1 MADGGGP
8 GGYLL
13 GGVACFCAGAG
24 CYYLGKTRLESAGV
38 VRSARRFRRI
48 HDLSVLL
55 DSSSGH
61 LPLVTV
67 SGRVRSDTPLIG
79 QQSGLPAAIVEQHV
93 TQHYLKKARKK
104 KADEEYLVVKKTKEN
119 CGDEHLLIKKEE
131 KDDVGQWTHF
141 SEVMSST
148 KKEVPWNLD
157 DGTGHLE
164 IAGACTAN
172 GFSLSLG
179 SEVFEKQPHSCGCEC
194 TLKILGLKRTE
205 RILQIGARLTV
216 VGEAFK
222 DNSGKIT
229 IQRPRNS
236 GPFHVSRSSI
246 DQIISGLG
254 TEAVKPGAASF
265 VLWRL
270 QLLACSFLEALH

>member
-13 GGVACFCAGAG
+13 GGVACCCAGAG
-24 CYYLGKTRLESAGV
+24 CYYLGKSRLESAGV

-93 TQHYLKKARKK
+93 TQHHLKKTQKK
-104 KADEEYLVVKKTKEN
+104 KAGEEYLVVKKTKEN

-131 KDDVGQWTHF
+131 NGDLGQWSHF
-141 SEVMSST
+141 SKVISST

-164 IAGACTAN
+164 IIGAHTAG
-172 GFSLSLG
+172 GFYLSLG

-205 RILQIGARLTV
+205 RILQIGAPLTV
-216 VGEAFK
+216 VGEMLPILCCGVCSFWHVPSWRLCIELKEAELEIS
-222 DNSGKIT
+222 DMGSSGK
-229 IQRPRNS
+229 
-236 GPFHVSRSSI
+236 
-246 DQIISGLG
+246 
-254 TEAVKPGAASF
+254 
-265 VLWRL
+265 
-270 QLLACSFLEALH
+270 